1 MTAGAQNP
9 GRKGEHMVTITEAAS
24 LKLAEVLRQQSES
37 GGEFYGLRLSAAPG
51 CCSGAQYGM
60 SLAKQLEQGDWE
72 GEFGGLKVLVDPE
85 SAPFLEGVAI
95 DYVETP
101 DGSGFTIKNPNAAE
115 NPEGGCGSGCSSC
128 G

>member
-1 MTAGAQNP
+1 
-9 GRKGEHMVTITEAAS
+9 MVTITEAAS
-24 LKLAEVLRQQSES
+24 QKLAEVIRQQSEH
-37 GGEFYGLRLSAAPG
+37 GGEVYGLRLSAAPG

-60 SLAKQLEQGDWE
+60 SLAQGAEQGDWE

-101 DGSGFTIKNPNAAE
+101 DGSGFTIKNPNAVAS
-115 NPEGGCGSGCSSC
+115 PEGGCGSGGCSSC

>member
-1 MTAGAQNP
+1 
-9 GRKGEHMVTITEAAS
+9 MVTITEAAS
-24 LKLAEVLRQQSES
+24 LKLAEVIRQQSEH
-37 GGEFYGLRLSAAPG
+37 GGEVYGLRLSAAPG

-60 SLAKQLEQGDWE
+60 SLAQQAEKDDWE
-72 GEFGGLKVLVDPE
+72 GQFGGVKVLVDPE
-85 SAPFLEGVAI
+85 SAPFLEGVSI

-101 DGSGFTIKNPNAAE
+101 DGSGFTIKNPNAVA

>member
-1 MTAGAQNP
+1 ML
-9 GRKGEHMVTITEAAS
+9 TITDSATR
-24 LKLAEVLRQQSES
+24 KFAEILSQQSEAGS
-37 GGEFYGLRLSAAPG
+37 GVYALRLSAAPG

-60 SLAKQLEQGDWE
+60 SLAEKTEEGDWE

-85 SAPFLEGVAI
+85 SAPFLEGVSI

-101 DGSGFTIKNPNAAE
+101 DGAGFTINNPKATE
-115 NPEGGCGSGCSSC
+115 HGSGSCGSGCSSC

>member
-1 MTAGAQNP
+1 
-9 GRKGEHMVTITEAAS
+9 MVTITAAAS
-24 LKLAEVLRQQSES
+24 QKLAEVIRQQSEH
-37 GGEFYGLRLSAAPG
+37 GGEVYGLRLSAAPG

-60 SLAKQLEQGDWE
+60 SLAKQVEQGDWE
-72 GEFGGLKVLVDPE
+72 AEFGGVKVLVDTE
-85 SAPFLEGVAI
+85 SAPFLEGVSI

-101 DGSGFTIKNPNAAE
+101 DGSGFTIKNPNAVE